1 MSHNIYPML
10 FDYDPPSAPGSGGA
24 SPSITPG
31 GGDEDS
37 GSSSSSSGGYEEP
50 SGNSENNGF
59 TTNNGN
65 DVRTEIGRINEF
77 KQSQGYPKDAKMIK
91 SFFVDYF
98 SRVRNFLDPNG
109 DRRNIIIK
117 GDVGATFTLT
127 IKDSSGCNMLDEDL
141 EFVSIP
147 KTGTYIHTQH
157 FPSIV
162 KGADGGMMEEYYDI
176 DLVGSA
182 DTITPFET
190 NYRLFQYPNPTISF
204 TTTSSATSP
213 SLAVAVSG
221 TSSTTDKADA
231 GGARLTNKEIT
242 LTLTITE
249 GSATDGNFYIK
260 STDFSGSISTD
271 SVIKKVVTREV
282 GESPMS
288 RTLNLKPLT
297 TRTRCGITTGDLIG
311 GMSISGKT
319 EETKIVTKSLEVPT
333 CRKKTDKFE
342 LSDTIGLYEGLGLF
356 VDNNLIAEIASV
368 DCDRNITVSKKV
380 IIRQNREVIFKRNV
394 AANIRNVESNV
405 NSDGNACIT
414 VDREIYIPDGMELEF
429 DDNNSI
435 VTGQTA
441 YSNSGTDSIVLT
453 NTIKVLQYG
462 TRDVTY
468 TLDLDKII
476 TRKPNAKNLQF
487 ETGKNNDLGIYLYNG
502 DSDATRLRKVP
513 IIQNTANIAGTVT
526 VTSSA
531 TSGFVGPGLRYS
543 PAPNF
548 IGEEVI
554 KYVLR
559 DEDGDDVSEEKTIN
573 ITVSGS
579 RTKNV
584 TPVTS
589 ISA

>member
-1 MSHNIYPML
+1 MSYNIYPI
-10 FDYDPPSAPGSGGA
+10 FFYVDPPSGGGGGA
-24 SPSITPG
+24 DPSITPPSVS
-31 GGDEDS
+31 EDI
-37 GSSSSSSGGYEEP
+37 GNGGYEETNGG
-50 SGNSENNGF
+50 GNG
-59 TTNNGN
+59 TITDNGN
-65 DVRTEIGRINEF
+65 DITTEIGIMNEF
-77 KQSQGYPKDAKMIK
+77 RQSQGYSKDAKMIK
-91 SFFVDYF
+91 SFSINNF
-98 SRVRNFLDPNG
+98 STVRNFLDPNG
-109 DRRNIIIK
+109 DRRNIIIN
-117 GDVGATFTLT
+117 GDVGAVFTLT
-127 IKDSSGCNMLDEDL
+127 IKDSSGCSMLDEDL
-141 EFVSIP
+141 EWISIP

-162 KGADGGMMEEYYDI
+162 KSADGGIMEEYYDV
-176 DLVGSA
+176 DLVKAA
-182 DTITPFET
+182 DVIGPFKT

-213 SLAVAVSG
+213 SLTVAVSN
-221 TSSTTDKADA
+221 TSSITDKADT

-249 GSATDGNFYIK
+249 DSATDGNFYIK
-260 STDFSGSISTD
+260 STDFLGSISSD

-282 GESPMS
+282 GESPTS
-288 RTLNLKPLT
+288 KVLNLKPLT
-297 TRTRCGITTGDLIG
+297 TRTRCGITTGDLTA
-311 GMSISGKT
+311 GMSIRGKT
-319 EETKIVTKSLEVPT
+319 EETKTVTKSLEVPT

-342 LSDTIGLYEGLGLF
+342 LNDTIGLYEGLGLF
-356 VDNNLIAEIASV
+356 VDNNLIASV
-368 DCDRNITVSKKV
+368 TSIDCDRNITVSKKV
-380 IIRQNREVIFKRNV
+380 IIRQNREVVFKRNV

-405 NSDGNACIT
+405 NGDGNACIML
-414 VDREIYIPDGMELEF
+414 DREIYIPDGMELEF
-429 DDNNSI
+429 DDNNSV
-435 VTGQTA
+435 VTGEIA

-476 TRKPNAKNLQF
+476 TRKPNAKNLEF

-513 IIQNTANIAGTVT
+513 IIKNTANIAGTVT

-531 TSGFVGPGLRYS
+531 TSGFLGPGLRYS

-559 DEDGDDVSEEKTIN
+559 DEDSDDVSEEKTIN

-589 ISA
+589 LSA